1 MKTAVLC
8 HSQTGFTERYAQW
21 IASRI
26 DSECFPLSKS
36 RTMDLSTFD
45 VLIFGTWMQ
54 AGNLHAL
61 ADFVKIRKNNPD
73 QPVFLF
79 VTGAASSPFPDTLL
93 ALDEAGKALNTA
105 PERVFYFPGGLNYS
119 KMSLASR
126 LMLKML
132 ASMLKKKKD
141 KSEQEEA
148 MSRLLSQSCD
158 FTDPSIIE
166 PLFQALDALKH
177 PETLR
182 INKPVFIV
190 CSFGAGDSPA
200 CANLN

>member
-26 DSECFPLSKS
+26 DGECFPLSKS

-132 ASMLKKKKD
+132 AQHAQK
-141 KSEQEEA
+141 EEGQIRA
-148 MSRLLSQSCD
+148 GRGHVQ
-158 FTDPSIIE
+158 
-166 PLFQALDALKH
+166 
-177 PETLR
+177 
-182 INKPVFIV
+182 IV
-190 CSFGAGDSPA
+190 ESV
-200 CANLN
+200 L